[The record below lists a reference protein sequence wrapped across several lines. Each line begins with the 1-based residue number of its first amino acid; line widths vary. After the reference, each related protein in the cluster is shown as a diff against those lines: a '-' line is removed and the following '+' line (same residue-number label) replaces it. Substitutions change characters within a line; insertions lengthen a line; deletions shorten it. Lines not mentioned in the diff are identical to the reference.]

1 MSNEWQLAH
10 DRATAWISLGMKE
23 NILTDPEIPDSIRNR
38 IWSFVNGDE
47 GVDANT
53 LPDSEEWFSDKQSD
67 SNWVRYCDLL
77 NRKGWPDNVIQSIE
91 MSTRKTMNFLFDP
104 RKNRSRRSMVLLLV
118 MYKAEKLQIIPGS
131 FQELQI
137 QDTTH
142 CSRRFAQQR
151 EQTQIRLE
159 RELMGKDTNGPHVA
173 EPKPTIDKIT
183 TQEDDFQSLPD
194 FGFLSGGNPVMPS

>member
-53 LPDSEEWFSDKQSD
+53 LPGDSEEWFSDKQSD

-77 NRKGWPDNVIQSIE
+77 NRKGWPDKVIQSIE

-104 RKNRSRRSMVLLLV
+104 RKNQVSPKYGLV
-118 MYKAEKLQIIPGS
+118 VGHVQSGKTANYTGP

-137 QDTTH
+137 QDTTSSLFSQVCTTTCGNKH
-142 CSRRFAQQR
+142 KFG
-151 EQTQIRLE
+151 L
-159 RELMGKDTNGPHVA
+159 NG
-173 EPKPTIDKIT
+173 
-183 TQEDDFQSLPD
+183 S
-194 FGFLSGGNPVMPS
+194 